1 MIRKFVSN
9 LNTITHISIHKHGEN
24 LLAGTKDGNVAWFQL
39 ELSDKPF
46 KIMDYHGD
54 KIRSVEFHANYPLFL
69 SCSRNGKLLVYH
81 ATLNDDKLKDPVIV
95 PLKSLKANMENICKI
110 IKLYKF
116 FVKKLYINLQ

>member
-9 LNTITHISIHKHGEN
+9 LNTITHISIHKNGEN

-46 KIMDYHGD
+46 KTMDYHGD
-54 KIRSVEFHANYPLFL
+54 KIRNVEYHISYPLFL

-81 ATLNDDKLKDPVIV
+81 ATLNDDTLRDPVIV
-95 PLKSLKANMENICKI
+95 PLKSLRADADNVCKKI
-110 IKLYKF
+110 KF
-116 FVKKLYINLQ
+116 FYNKICLFMRI